1 MYILGDVKD
10 FFRFSR
16 KPTTTDTP
24 QIQPLVAN
32 MHGCNVSEQ
41 YHSGRDVLRQAVTQQ
56 IALVR
61 FIFEKLLTV
70 TPI

>member
-32 MHGCNVSEQ
+32 MHGCNVSVAPLCATTGCDATD
-41 YHSGRDVLRQAVTQQ
+41 STG
-56 IALVR
+56 
-61 FIFEKLLTV
+61 
-70 TPI
+70 

>member
-24 QIQPLVAN
+24 QIQPLVAKV
-32 MHGCNVSEQ
+32 HGCNVSE
-41 YHSGRDVLRQAVTQQ
+41 HLSRRTVLYGATHHVVARKKT
-56 IALVR
+56 
-61 FIFEKLLTV
+61 
-70 TPI
+70 